1 MTIDYRAALIEIGN
15 TLGVVP
21 GDDDAYVA
29 RVVERVHGT
38 DHAIRVKADRDTLG
52 WQSRYTESLR
62 VKAERERGSADHRA
76 LVVGA
81 LNVKLN
87 TASAK
92 IDALNRKLDDSRN
105 AWLEERELR
114 RELEQKLSMV
124 TAGHEDVWKWIGD
137 GSDDP
142 DSLSCPVVMAPERLR
157 EMLTVI
163 EAAINL
169 IDQVPDLNDPVDS
182 VAYVLY
188 RKLSQAVDGLLAAQA
203 LRRPDS
209 TS

>member
-38 DHAIRVKADRDTLG
+38 DHAI
-52 WQSRYTESLR
+52 R